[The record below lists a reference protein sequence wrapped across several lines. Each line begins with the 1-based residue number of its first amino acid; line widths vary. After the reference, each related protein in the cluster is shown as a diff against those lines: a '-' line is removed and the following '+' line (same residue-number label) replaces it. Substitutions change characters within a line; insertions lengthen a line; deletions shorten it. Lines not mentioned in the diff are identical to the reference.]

1 MSERVTLKTEDGV
14 TLAGDYYPASGERGV
29 LLLHMMPV
37 DRTSW
42 VAFAQK
48 LQEAGFQALAIDL
61 RGHGES
67 EGGPA
72 GYKNFSDAEHQGSRA
87 DLAAGAAFL
96 KEKGVKELHLGGAS
110 IGANLALEYLEAHPE
125 ALSAILLSPGLEYRG
140 ISIRGLVSRVSSGQ
154 GVYGVA
160 SEDDRYSWE
169 TVQELFREITLGNLR
184 KTKFFKD
191 AGHGTTI
198 FERQPEFMDELVEW
212 LDKI

>member
-1 MSERVTLKTEDGV
+1 MSERITLKTEDGV
-14 TLAGDYYPASGERGV
+14 TLAGDYYAAPGDRGI

-37 DRTSW
+37 DRISW

-48 LQEAGFQALAIDL
+48 LQNAGFQALAIDL

-72 GYKNFSDAEHQGSRA
+72 GYKTFSDAEHQGSRA

-96 KEKGVKELHLGGAS
+96 KEKGVEELHLGGAS
-110 IGANLALEYLEAHPE
+110 IGANLALEYLLAHPE
-125 ALSAILLSPGLEYRG
+125 VQSAVLLSPGLEYRG
-140 ISIRGLVSRVSSGQ
+140 IATRGLVSRVRPEQ

-169 TVQELFREITLGNLR
+169 TVQELFREVIPGNLR

-191 AGHGTTI
+191 AGHGTNI
-198 FERQPEFMDELVEW
+198 FEHEPEFMGELVEW
-212 LDKI
+212 LNKI